1 MTLELSII
9 ELAAGLV
16 FGMISLSMIL
26 TFIRLILGPTAP
38 DRVLSLDL
46 IASLTIGI
54 SIALMIISK
63 QTVYLDIAVFIALI
77 VFIGTVAIS
86 KFLKRRF
93 YDQ

>member
-1 MTLELSII
+1 MNLELSII

-16 FGMISLSMIL
+16 FGIIAFSML
-26 TFIRLILGPTAP
+26 LAFIRLIIGPTAP
-38 DRVLSLDL
+38 DRVLALDL

-54 SIALMIISK
+54 SIALMFLSK
-63 QTVYLDIAVFIALI
+63 QTMYLDIAVFIALI

-86 KFLKRRF
+86 KFLKRRI